1 MNRKT
6 AIQIITKLVIR
17 TLIEMD
23 MLAELNELD
32 QEISANRQE
41 LNNGFIKIPFSKYRL
56 FDDVGIIKHNIPT
69 LLERDHKQVVKYNS
83 LLEQYKSHQ
92 KQTTTRINNLAEELK
107 IVVDGNYCEKLAK
120 IIKVLDVSEK
130 ELGKTW

>member
-23 MLAELNELD
+23 MLSELNNLD

-41 LNNGFIKIPFSKYRL
+41 LNHGFIKIPFTRYRL

>member
-6 AIQIITKLVIR
+6 TIQTAIKLVTR
-17 TLIEMD
+17 TLKEMD
-23 MLAELNELD
+23 MLSELNNLD

-41 LNNGFIKIPFSKYRL
+41 LNHGFIKIPFTRYRL
-56 FDDVGIIKHNIPT
+56 FDDVGMVKHNIPA

>member
-6 AIQIITKLVIR
+6 TIQTAIKLVTR
-17 TLIEMD
+17 TLKEMD

-41 LNNGFIKIPFSKYRL
+41 LNNVFIKIPFSKYRL

-120 IIKVLDVSEK
+120 IIKVLDISDE
-130 ELGKTW
+130 ELNN

>member
-6 AIQIITKLVIR
+6 TIQTAIKLVTR
-17 TLIEMD
+17 TLKEMD
-23 MLAELNELD
+23 MLSELNNLD

>member
-41 LNNGFIKIPFSKYRL
+41 LNNVFIKIPFSKYRL
-56 FDDVGIIKHNIPT
+56 FDDVGMVKHNIPA
-69 LLERDHKQVVKYNS
+69 LLERDHEQVVKYNS

>member
-1 MNRKT
+1 
-6 AIQIITKLVIR
+6 
-17 TLIEMD
+17 MD

>member
-6 AIQIITKLVIR
+6 TIQTAIKLVTR
-17 TLIEMD
+17 TLKEMD

-56 FDDVGIIKHNIPT
+56 FDDVGMVKHNIPT
-69 LLERDHKQVVKYNS
+69 LLERDHEQVVKYNG
-83 LLEQYKSHQ
+83 LLEQYKNHQ
-92 KQTTTRINNLAEELK
+92 QKTAARIENLAKELK
-107 IVVDGNYCEKLAK
+107 IEVNGNYCEKLAK
-120 IIKVLDVSEK
+120 ILKVLDVSEK

>member
-6 AIQIITKLVIR
+6 TIQTAIKLVTR
-17 TLIEMD
+17 TLKEMD

>member
-6 AIQIITKLVIR
+6 TIQIITKLVIR

>member
-17 TLIEMD
+17 TLIEID

-41 LNNGFIKIPFSKYRL
+41 LNNGFVKIPFSKYRL

>member
-1 MNRKT
+1 MDRKT
-6 AIQIITKLVIR
+6 TIQTAIKLVTR
-17 TLIEMD
+17 TLKEMD

>member
-1 MNRKT
+1 
-6 AIQIITKLVIR
+6 
-17 TLIEMD
+17 MD

-41 LNNGFIKIPFSKYRL
+41 LNNVFIKIPFSKYRL
-56 FDDVGIIKHNIPT
+56 FDDVGMVKHNIPA
-69 LLERDHKQVVKYNS
+69 LLERDHEQVVKYNS

>member
-41 LNNGFIKIPFSKYRL
+41 LNNVFIKIPFSKYRL

>member
-1 MNRKT
+1 
-6 AIQIITKLVIR
+6 
-17 TLIEMD
+17 MD

-130 ELGKTW
+130 ELGNKKDWQKTSLQNNL